1 MKKYINILLVVVA
14 IAALVVTAVELKRWL
29 ALARADR
36 DALAAVLEKN
46 AALKARI
53 DVLKPKPAA
62 GDGHQVAADAT
73 GGKAAKGETQSTLT
87 PAEIGRARAI
97 ALEERKANDREFG
110 LKYYAAKRSDIDMQ
124 YRPFYRLQHL
134 TNEQSEA
141 LAGVLFQR
149 QLRYDK
155 LNSDWLITKS
165 EADAKAGKEAA
176 DAEFAAAARDAIGG
190 DAYEQLQRYERQRP
204 AWDYVSSYGGD
215 LSLADMPLSLEQAS
229 QLADAIADSCVAF
242 QQGRNLNMRT
252 VHWDVVNDAAAK
264 FLTPEQL
271 NFFKNVEV
279 LERNALL
286 SAESWQSRAFSKAMQ
301 KVAQ

>member
-1 MKKYINILLVVVA
+1 MKKHINILLVVVA
-14 IAALVVTAVELKRWL
+14 IAALVVTVVELKRWL
-29 ALARADR
+29 ASARADR

-46 AALKARI
+46 AAMKAQI
-53 DVLKPKPAA
+53 DALKPKAEIRQLAVSVIAA
-62 GDGHQVAADAT
+62 E
-73 GGKAAKGETQSTLT
+73 AAKNATQST
-87 PAEIGRARAI
+87 PAERGRARAI
-97 ALEERKANDREFG
+97 ALDERKANDREFG
-110 LKYYAAKRSDIDMQ
+110 LKYYAAMRSDIDMQ
-124 YRPFYRLQHL
+124 YGPFYRLQHL
-134 TNEQSEA
+134 TNEQKEA
-141 LAGVLFQR
+141 LAGALFQK

-155 LNSDWLITKS
+155 LNSEWLITKS
-165 EADAKAGKEAA
+165 EEDAKAGKEVA
-176 DAEFAAAARDAIGG
+176 DAEFAAAAQVAIGG
-190 DAYEQLQRYERQRP
+190 DAYEQFQHYERQRP

-242 QQGRNLNMRT
+242 QKGKDLNMRT

-271 NFFKNVEV
+271 DFFKNVEV